1 MNTSENEK
9 QINHLRYFVFGLAF
23 ISIPFI
29 SINYTSYLDYAAII
43 NGILLVIIGV
53 TLFIFLISKIRE
65 TKFFK
70 NLPYFGLALSILQ
83 LFFVIATLYPNALT
97 DEIIIQTYA
106 AKVFLEGKDPYI
118 NSNMSGVFNSIH
130 PFPIYVT
137 PGLNGKLVEVLLYP
151 GMSVIAFLPV
161 AYFHLP
167 DYTTLFIFSAINF
180 LAIFLYIRKN
190 KMEQVLPYFS
200 IIVLLTI
207 YTFGLSIGGSTDILW
222 IFFLVMAYI
231 YRDRPW
237 LSGIFYGLSLSS
249 KQLAIVTFPF
259 LAFMIFMNKDKSY
272 KESLKFVLFAGF
284 SFLIS
289 NLPFII
295 MQPYDWLRN
304 IVEAEFQPVLG
315 IGIGFSELSF
325 TGLIN
330 VPSSV
335 FALLFLA
342 AISLTFLFYVKYYK
356 QLKYALFVLPMIMFL
371 FNYRVLLGYIVDWA
385 LLIIISYSDYV
396 REKDMI
402 PPLLEDIRVPSI
414 NKPIK
419 FKNLGN
425 YLHKNITF
433 AIIII
438 IILSMTTG
446 GAIYLSG
453 HANDTDIYRV
463 NSVTNMTD
471 PLCIP
476 GYISSMTVNLTYEPT
491 LGLNVTSPIYFRI
504 IPSTETGGNYNGLL
518 WYSNNVIKPGVNH
531 VQAYPESYAYLL
543 HQGIPFNIQAYYNY
557 ESNFIKL
564 RTPIIK
570 QMGIANYEMEYP
582 TNEPTSPF
590 PCWKVS
596 STANTG
602 NRFNYVLNNGTGNN
616 GNGFNLSLS
625 RGTNTSEYNIISLK
639 NDNINLTYLKS
650 VNDVLHFNY
659 TYNGSGSYFTGKSM
673 KNFLGVQITLDSTYS
688 VYYGM
693 NKTAYS
699 DRIYSYGTNYVI
711 IERQGIINFTQVYNI
726 AKSLNLNPTLVT
738 LSYEAFSYSNRG
750 QSLIIQNISLT

>member
-23 ISIPFI
+23 ISIPFV

-106 AKVFLEGKDPYI
+106 AKVFLEGKDPYV

-137 PGLNGKLVEVLLYP
+137 PGLNGKLVEILLYP

-200 IIVLLTI
+200 IIILLTI

-259 LAFMIFMNKDKSY
+259 LVFMIFMNKDKSY

-342 AISLTFLFYVKYYK
+342 AISLTFLFYVKYYH

-396 REKDMI
+396 REKDMG

-433 AIIII
+433 ATIII

-590 PCWKVS
+590 PCWKVK
-596 STANTG
+596 G
-602 NRFNYVLNNGTGNN
+602 
-616 GNGFNLSLS
+616 
-625 RGTNTSEYNIISLK
+625 
-639 NDNINLTYLKS
+639 
-650 VNDVLHFNY
+650 
-659 TYNGSGSYFTGKSM
+659 
-673 KNFLGVQITLDSTYS
+673 
-688 VYYGM
+688 
-693 NKTAYS
+693 
-699 DRIYSYGTNYVI
+699 
-711 IERQGIINFTQVYNI
+711 
-726 AKSLNLNPTLVT
+726 
-738 LSYEAFSYSNRG
+738 
-750 QSLIIQNISLT
+750 